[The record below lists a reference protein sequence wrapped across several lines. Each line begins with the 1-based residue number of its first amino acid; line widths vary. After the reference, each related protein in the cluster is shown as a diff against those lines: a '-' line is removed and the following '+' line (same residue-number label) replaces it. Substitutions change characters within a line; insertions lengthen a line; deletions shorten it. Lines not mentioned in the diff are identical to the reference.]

1 MRRLPPLSSLRAFEA
16 AARHGSFKQA
26 ADELAV
32 TPTAISHQIRSLE
45 AHAGQAL
52 FERSARKVSL
62 TAVGGQLYP
71 VLRKG
76 FDAFEAAFEDV
87 LQTRP
92 RAQVAISATNAF
104 TARWLVPRVARFR
117 SLQPAID
124 LRLHASD
131 ETVDLEAHS
140 IDIAVRYGVG
150 PYPDLCSEPMFADE
164 YAPLANPALGIKGL
178 EDLEQAPLIH
188 FEWKKKHPLN
198 PTWAHWFETIGS
210 PPPSNLSHL
219 KFNDE
224 SHAIQAAVAGQGV
237 ALLSLPLVADELAAG
252 HLISPFGPVLKGFTY
267 HLVMRQDRSTHP
279 NVQAVVDWLRSEAAN
294 IKAARLPLPTSA
306 G

>member
-1 MRRLPPLSSLRAFEA
+1 
-16 AARHGSFKQA
+16 
-26 ADELAV
+26 
-32 TPTAISHQIRSLE
+32 
-45 AHAGQAL
+45 
-52 FERSARKVSL
+52 
-62 TAVGGQLYP
+62 
-71 VLRKG
+71 
-76 FDAFEAAFEDV
+76 
-87 LQTRP
+87 
-92 RAQVAISATNAF
+92 
-104 TARWLVPRVARFR
+104 
-117 SLQPAID
+117 
-124 LRLHASD
+124 
-131 ETVDLEAHS
+131 
-140 IDIAVRYGVG
+140 
-150 PYPDLCSEPMFADE
+150 MFADE

-210 PPPSNLSHL
+210 PPPSNLGHL

-294 IKAARLPLPTSA
+294 IKAIRLPLPTSA